1 MSGKTHISISGF
13 TLGILGVAYMHHLQG
28 RKASKINS
36 SAGKDSTSEFS
47 PLSAF
52 TVPIA
57 TSPKVASKR
66 GPVFDS
72 NLMLPSV
79 RVPPHSRACVS
90 ELDFNA

>member
-13 TLGILGVAYMHHLQG
+13 TLGILAVVCVYHLRG

-36 SAGKDSTSEFS
+36 SAGTDSTSEFS

-52 TVPIA
+52 TAPIA

-72 NLMLPSV
+72 NLMLP
-79 RVPPHSRACVS
+79 
-90 ELDFNA
+90 